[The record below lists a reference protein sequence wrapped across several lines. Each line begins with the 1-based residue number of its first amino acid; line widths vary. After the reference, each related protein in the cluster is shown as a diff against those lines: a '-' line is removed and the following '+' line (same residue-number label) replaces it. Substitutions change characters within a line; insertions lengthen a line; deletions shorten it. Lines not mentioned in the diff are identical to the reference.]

1 MELNKIHHCD
11 CLEFMRTLPD
21 KCIDLILTDP
31 PYPDYYVEKYKYN
44 PEPILYLDKYKCKQ
58 FVFWSAKEDFI
69 LDYTAIHIWDKKTG
83 CGSEYERIFERN
95 GDKNYKMFRYYFI
108 NSSVAAQMTK
118 DVFLNHPSQKPFK
131 LIENI
136 ILNNT
141 KEGDVIFDPF
151 MGTGT
156 TCYVAQELKRNYIGC
171 ELDKEYFEIAQ
182 ERLGYVKQRLF

>member
-1 MELNKIHHCD
+1 METNYIVNED
-11 CLEFMRTLPD
+11 CLTFMRTLPD

-31 PYPDYYVEKYKYN
+31 PYPDYYAEKYNYN
-44 PEPILYLDKYKCKQ
+44 PEPILYLDKFKCKQ
-58 FVFWSAKEDFI
+58 FVFWTAKEDFL
-69 LDYTAIHIWDKKTG
+69 LDYSAIHIWDKKTG

-108 NSSVAAQMTK
+108 NSTVAAQMTK
-118 DVFLNHPSQKPFK
+118 DVYYNHPSQKPFK

-141 KEGDVIFDPF
+141 KKGDVIFDPF

-156 TCYVAQELKRNYIGC
+156 TCYVAQELGRKYIGC
-171 ELDKEYFEIAQ
+171 ELDKDYFEIA
-182 ERLGYVKQRLF
+182 EKRLGFVKQRLF